1 MKKQSIDFKASFQW
15 LKEYCEAENYKG
27 WDPFDGL
34 NSKIFQKTPFL
45 SKSRFLKLAWIQF
58 FKRSPIN
65 LRRLTLVEKGY
76 NSKGLGLFLRGYC
89 NLYRI
94 NPTEEN
100 LSKINEIAQK
110 IIELQTDGYSG
121 SCWGYNFDWQARA
134 FFQPKGTPTVVATS
148 FISDALL
155 EAYEITDNILYRET
169 AISASQ
175 FVLNDLNRTYD
186 NQGNF
191 SFSYSPLDQTQ
202 VFNASLL
209 GVKQLMQVYKY
220 TGDEILLKESNKAVQ
235 YVINHQQ
242 ENGAWSYGTLP
253 FHQWIDNF
261 HTGYNLECLF
271 AYQQISKDLS
281 YSENIERGLYY
292 YLKTF
297 FTEEGISKY
306 YSTSVFPIDI
316 HAPAQ
321 LIVTLSKLNRF
332 QDNKELIDT
341 VLQWTIENMQTDKGF
356 FKYQKNRFF
365 NSSIPYMRWAQAWMF
380 YAFSFYFLEE
390 NGK

>member
-1 MKKQSIDFKASFQW
+1 MKKHSTNFQTSFQR
-15 LKEYCEAENYKG
+15 LKEYCEAENFKG

-34 NSKIFQKTPFL
+34 NSKVFQKIPIL
-45 SKSRFLKLAWIQF
+45 SNSRFFKLSWIQF

-65 LRRLTLVEKGY
+65 LRRLTMVEKGF

-94 NPTEEN
+94 DSSEEN
-100 LSKINEIAQK
+100 LNKINEIAGK
-110 IIELQTDGYSG
+110 ILKLQTTGYSG

-155 EAYEITDNILYRET
+155 EAYTITNNILYRDT

-175 FVLNDLNRTYD
+175 FVLKDLNRTYD
-186 NQGNF
+186 KDGNF

-209 GVKQLMQVYKY
+209 GVKLLMQVYRY
-220 TGDEILLKESNKAVQ
+220 TKDEILLKESKKAVQ
-235 YVINHQQ
+235 YVINYQQ

-253 FHQWIDNF
+253 YHQWIDNF

-271 AYQQISKDLS
+271 VYQQISKDFS
-281 YSENIERGLYY
+281 FSKNIEKGLDY
-292 YLKTF
+292 YLEIF
-297 FTEEGISKY
+297 FTEEGVSKY
-306 YSTSVFPIDI
+306 YNTSVFPIDI
-316 HAPAQ
+316 HAPSQ

-332 QDNKELIDT
+332 QENKELIDT
-341 VLQWTIENMQTDKGF
+341 VLQWTIEHMQTDKGF

-365 NSSIPYMRWAQAWMF
+365 NSNIPYMRWAQAWMF
-380 YAFSFYFLEE
+380 YAFSYYFLEE